1 MEITCHGTILTR
13 NDVTNQS
20 LWENVWNVTKKKR
33 EIWTNLERRDSTV
46 SSEDA
51 NISFLAHDCNY
62 RDHVLFTVPKKPIK
76 ATQLVTLA
84 IYEGCVGFKPQ
95 LCPRFTCVPNV
106 AHHVHSICL
115 SATCC
120 WRSSGRWWCS
130 YKPTRLP
137 NRHLQTSKLG
147 VLQESRTIS
156 VRPNLWACDWVKCQR
171 KLLTADRSSS
181 SSSSALRLKQLISCR
196 VILVSKRF
204 STFLKKELVRQFC
217 RLNQKKVSP
226 LISSFARFFKMC
238 IEISRLQHSWWQSG
252 LLRSSATQEN
262 FLSFCL
268 NTCRTSSRANYHISM
283 PTHGAMMV
291 NLLNTSTLMLASE
304 SC

>member
-1 MEITCHGTILTR
+1 MSKGSYWQQTDLLLLLLLLSDW
-13 NDVTNQS
+13 NSWSAV
-20 LWENVWNVTKKKR
+20 VW
-33 EIWTNLERRDSTV
+33 
-46 SSEDA
+46 
-51 NISFLAHDCNY
+51 FL
-62 RDHVLFTVPKKPIK
+62 FQK
-76 ATQLVTLA
+76 
-84 IYEGCVGFKPQ
+84 G
-95 LCPRFTCVPNV
+95 
-106 AHHVHSICL
+106 
-115 SATCC
+115 
-120 WRSSGRWWCS
+120 
-130 YKPTRLP
+130 
-137 NRHLQTSKLG
+137 
-147 VLQESRTIS
+147 
-156 VRPNLWACDWVKCQR
+156 
-171 KLLTADRSSS
+171 
-181 SSSSALRLKQLISCR
+181 SALFWKKS
-196 VILVSKRF
+196 SF
-204 STFLKKELVRQFC
+204 SQGHVRQFC